1 MKAFV
6 TGATGFLGS
15 HVARVLADQGADL
28 RLLVR
33 ATSNLRNLQGLK
45 AETATGDLRDA
56 GSLEKAMSGCDTVFH
71 VAADYRLWA
80 RDPWEMYRSNV
91 EGTRAILEAA
101 RKNGVRRV
109 VHTSSVATIGFT
121 ENGHPA
127 DEDSPVSLDDMIG
140 HYKRSKFMAEQIALE
155 AGRSGLHVVTVNPT
169 TPVGEQDVKPTPTG
183 RIVLDFL
190 KRKFPAYVETG
201 LNLVDVRECARGHV
215 AALEKGKAG
224 ERYILG
230 GENLTLKQILDKLA
244 MITGLPS
251 PTVKLPYVFAFAA
264 GVVDEA
270 ITGRL
275 LHREPRATVD
285 TVRMGKKEDVR
296 EFGQSGARTGLENC
310 AGRRCTP
317 AGGRIGSG
325 PTDMSK
331 VAIVAALERE
341 VRGLVRQWRVMEKE
355 HAGRGFRFFEN
366 IDVVLVCGGVGAEAA
381 RRAAEAVIAIYAP
394 GVVYSVGFA
403 GALDPRL
410 KVGDV
415 VQPQSVVNA
424 GDGSRVRLGR
434 GKDVLVSFGAVAGPA
449 QKAKLRES
457 FAAQAVDM
465 EAAAVARAAEARGVE
480 FAVLKVVSDEF
491 DFSFPAMER
500 FVDSDGR
507 FLEGRFAL
515 YAAVRP
521 WLWLQVARMARNSS
535 RASRALCDALRKIDQ
550 TPIPAVSDAR
560 EAVNH
565 R

>member
-1 MKAFV
+1 LKAFV

-101 RKNGVRRV
+101 RKNGVSRV
-109 VHTSSVATIGFT
+109 VHTSSVATVGFT

-127 DEDSPVSLDDMIG
+127 DEDSPVSLADMIG

-155 AGRSGLHVVTVNPT
+155 AGRSGLYVVTVNPT

-201 LNLVDVRECARGHV
+201 LNLVDVRECGRGHV

-230 GENLTLKQILDKLA
+230 GEDLTLKQILDKLA
-244 MITGLPS
+244 KITGLPS
-251 PTVKLPYVFAFAA
+251 PTVKLPYVFAFVA

-285 TVRMGKKEDVR
+285 TVRMGKKKMFASSNKAQR
-296 EFGQSGARTGLENC
+296 ELGW
-310 AGRRCTP
+310 
-317 AGGRIGSG
+317 
-325 PTDMSK
+325 K
-331 VAIVAALERE
+331 IV
-341 VRGLVRQWRVMEKE
+341 
-355 HAGRGFRFFEN
+355 
-366 IDVVLVCGGVGAEAA
+366 
-381 RRAAEAVIAIYAP
+381 P
-394 GVVYSVGFA
+394 
-403 GALDPRL
+403 
-410 KVGDV
+410 
-415 VQPQSVVNA
+415 
-424 GDGSRVRLGR
+424 
-434 GKDVLVSFGAVAGPA
+434 
-449 QKAKLRES
+449 
-457 FAAQAVDM
+457 
-465 EAAAVARAAEARGVE
+465 VE
-480 FAVLKVVSDEF
+480 
-491 DFSFPAMER
+491 
-500 FVDSDGR
+500 
-507 FLEGRFAL
+507 
-515 YAAVRP
+515 
-521 WLWLQVARMARNSS
+521 
-535 RASRALCDALRKIDQ
+535 DALRR
-550 TPIPAVSDAR
+550 AVDWFRANGY
-560 EAVNH
+560 V
-565 R
+565 